1 MFDTLMQ
8 DVRYAAR
15 SLARRPLVTAVAV
28 LSLALGVGVN
38 TAIFS
43 VFDRVLLERLPV
55 PAPNEIVNL
64 SSPGPRTGNT
74 STNDSGDAASV
85 FNYPLF
91 RDLERIQTPFTAVG
105 GYREIFANLSFR
117 GDTIGEEGL
126 LVSGGYFPPCA
137 CARRWAD

>member
-91 RDLERIQTPFTAVG
+91 RDSSGFRRRSRQLAAIVRSSPTSPFAATRSAKKG
-105 GYREIFANLSFR
+105 CSCPAA
-117 GDTIGEEGL
+117 T
-126 LVSGGYFPPCA
+126 FPPCA